1 MQLCDLT
8 LQYDGVRVLEHLNL
22 TLPDSGLVCI
32 FAPSGTGKTTLLNLF
47 CGLLKPD
54 SGRIEGL
61 EDRKFAYVFQEDR
74 LVPQLTARENI
85 RLVMEQPDDQWIC
98 QMMEQL
104 GLAGWEDALPQE
116 LSGGMQRR
124 VAIARVGRRD
134 GQGGGCHLF
143 AEQDAQSRKGTGGTQ
158 PAGAVGPGCLPSGD
172 GKDCCLCT
180 QASRSKRCLDARV
193 SCTDDSNLIFP
204 HIIFHRLLLLNDIL

>member
-85 RLVMEQPDDQWIC
+85 RLFLLRITSV
-98 QMMEQL
+98 
-104 GLAGWEDALPQE
+104 
-116 LSGGMQRR
+116 R
-124 VAIARVGRRD
+124 
-134 GQGGGCHLF
+134 
-143 AEQDAQSRKGTGGTQ
+143 
-158 PAGAVGPGCLPSGD
+158 LPS
-172 GKDCCLCT
+172 
-180 QASRSKRCLDARV
+180 V
-193 SCTDDSNLIFP
+193 
-204 HIIFHRLLLLNDIL
+204 

>member
-85 RLVMEQPDDQWIC
+85 RLVMERNHWKSSIYIGDTEGDRKAA
-98 QMMEQL
+98 L
-104 GLAGWEDALPQE
+104 TAGIPVIHAAYGFGQVQEASRRLQDIRELPS
-116 LSGGMQRR
+116 LLRS
-124 VAIARVGRRD
+124 AD
-134 GQGGGCHLF
+134 FL
-143 AEQDAQSRKGTGGTQ
+143 AQSK
-158 PAGAVGPGCLPSGD
+158 
-172 GKDCCLCT
+172 
-180 QASRSKRCLDARV
+180 
-193 SCTDDSNLIFP
+193 
-204 HIIFHRLLLLNDIL
+204 

>member
-104 GLAGWEDALPQE
+104 GLAGWEDAT
-116 LSGGMQRR
+116 GA
-124 VAIARVGRRD
+124 VRRD
-134 GQGGGCHLF
+134 AAQGSDCARLCL
-143 AEQDAQSRKGTGGTQ
+143 RKAVWQPDGV
-158 PAGAVGPGCLPSGD
+158 PAG
-172 GKDCCLCT
+172 
-180 QASRSKRCLDARV
+180 
-193 SCTDDSNLIFP
+193 
-204 HIIFHRLLLLNDIL
+204 

>member
-85 RLVMEQPDDQWIC
+85 RLVIP
-98 QMMEQL
+98 
-104 GLAGWEDALPQE
+104 
-116 LSGGMQRR
+116 SGN
-124 VAIARVGRRD
+124 I
-134 GQGGGCHLF
+134 CHLRLCRCPAF
-143 AEQDAQSRKGTGGTQ
+143 DAVCIQHRIAVLIILTGCILSFLYSRHML
-158 PAGAVGPGCLPSGD
+158 VIPGQCNFLNIMYALMPILYAIFD
-172 GKDCCLCT
+172 
-180 QASRSKRCLDARV
+180 QILDQIR
-193 SCTDDSNLIFP
+193 
-204 HIIFHRLLLLNDIL
+204 

>member
-1 MQLCDLT
+1 M
-8 LQYDGVRVLEHLNL
+8 LEHLNL

-85 RLVMEQPDDQWIC
+85 RLVMEQPDDQWIF
-98 QMMEQL
+98 QMIEQL

-124 VAIARVGRRD
+124 VAIARAFAYGKQYGSRTGYIISPTVRYRFASIRRLDEPLKGLDEQAAAQTLVMIRERVD
-134 GQGGGCHLF
+134 GALAFWITH
-143 AEQDAQSRKGTGGTQ
+143 DR
-158 PAGAVGPGCLPSGD
+158 
-172 GKDCCLCT
+172 T
-180 QASRSKRCLDARV
+180 QAQAADWIVCFEGRPMHLTQLVDNRKKEQ
-193 SCTDDSNLIFP
+193 
-204 HIIFHRLLLLNDIL
+204 

>member
-85 RLVMEQPDDQWIC
+85 RLVMD
-98 QMMEQL
+98 QL

-124 VAIARVGRRD
+124 VAIARAFAYGKQYGSRTVYLLDEPLKGLDEQAAAQTLALIRERVRGALAFWITHDRAQAQAADWIVCFEGRPM
-134 GQGGGCHLF
+134 HLTQLVDNRKK
-143 AEQDAQSRKGTGGTQ
+143 EQ
-158 PAGAVGPGCLPSGD
+158 
-172 GKDCCLCT
+172 
-180 QASRSKRCLDARV
+180 
-193 SCTDDSNLIFP
+193 
-204 HIIFHRLLLLNDIL
+204 

>member
-85 RLVMEQPDDQWIC
+85 RLVMEQPDEQWIC
-98 QMMEQL
+98 QMIEQL

-124 VAIARVGRRD
+124 VAIARAFAYGKQYGSRTVYLLDEPLKGLDEQAAAQTLVMIRERVDGALAFWITHDRAQAQAADWIVCFEGRPM
-134 GQGGGCHLF
+134 HLTQLVDNRKK
-143 AEQDAQSRKGTGGTQ
+143 EQ
-158 PAGAVGPGCLPSGD
+158 
-172 GKDCCLCT
+172 
-180 QASRSKRCLDARV
+180 
-193 SCTDDSNLIFP
+193 
-204 HIIFHRLLLLNDIL
+204 

>member
-85 RLVMEQPDDQWIC
+85 RLVMEQ
-98 QMMEQL
+98 L

-124 VAIARVGRRD
+124 VAIARAFAYGKQYGSRTVYLLDEPLKGLDEQAAAQTLALIRERVRGALAFWITHDRAQAQAADWIVCFEGRPM
-134 GQGGGCHLF
+134 HLTQLVDNRKK
-143 AEQDAQSRKGTGGTQ
+143 EQ
-158 PAGAVGPGCLPSGD
+158 
-172 GKDCCLCT
+172 
-180 QASRSKRCLDARV
+180 
-193 SCTDDSNLIFP
+193 
-204 HIIFHRLLLLNDIL
+204 